1 MAESARPYI
10 AALRAGHDRL
20 VTEVEDLGP
29 DDLFAQSGAA
39 EWPVHG
45 VLSHL
50 GSGAEIA
57 RLTLLSQLAP
67 SGTEVA
73 APDVEAIWDRWNAL
87 GADERAKGFVE
98 ANGELVALYE
108 SLSDDQLRDARIDL
122 GYLPEPIDIATL
134 ASMRLSEQTLHGW
147 DVIVAHEP
155 DAPLMPE
162 AVPHLIE
169 RSGALL
175 GWIGKA
181 GQVDERPVAILV
193 RTSDPERRFG
203 LYIADSVSLGE
214 APEVPTG
221 TLDLPAE
228 SWLRL
233 VAGRLGAARTPSAV
247 SVSGPVSLDDLRRVF
262 PGY

>member
-73 APDVEAIWDRWNAL
+73 APDVEA
-87 GADERAKGFVE
+87 
-98 ANGELVALYE
+98 NGELVALYE
-108 SLSDDQLRDARIDL
+108 SLSDEQLRDARIDL

-203 LYIADSVSLGE
+203 LYIADAVSLGE
-214 APEVPTG
+214 APDDPTG